1 MKAIFSLT
9 TILFVVTS
17 VQAQKKMN
25 VYQYTVDLV
34 HVDHDQVKVTLIT
47 PTIETEETLF
57 HFPIAVPGVYQI
69 SNYGKFISHL
79 EAFSKDG
86 QPLPVEKVDEN
97 TWKIKQAQTIAK
109 LTYEV
114 EDSFDSPKG
123 KTLRGLPESNYFT
136 AGTHFLINTS
146 GVFGF
151 FEDKAKLP
159 YIVTFAHPQGF
170 YGATSL
176 KTLTSRDT
184 SDTYIISSYAEL
196 ADSPV
201 MYSIPDTAVFTLAGA
216 EIMIA
221 VYSPNKIVR
230 AEALRPAVYQMMSAA
245 ANYFKG
251 DFPLEKY
258 IFLIHALP
266 ESFTFMSIG
275 LEHSF
280 SCVAAIP
287 EMPVTKLSTYAMQH
301 LLLHEFFH
309 IIAPLAI
316 HSEEIEHFDFVHP
329 SMSSHAWFYEGLTDY
344 QVVRLQV
351 KNGLL
356 SPEQFLQEIQ
366 KRVKGAS
373 HFEDTVS
380 LMSISKHCLDIHYK
394 KSFYNVY
401 LKGFVVAASLDLL
414 LLDHSNGKYGV
425 QDLVT
430 DLGKTYKKGNPFK
443 DDEFL
448 DHIAKLTYPEIRS
461 FLHTYIEGNDALPY
475 AQIFQRAGVNYQVEG
490 VKKDFSLGARFE
502 FNKKTK
508 RLLVNNLSVVD
519 KVGKKLGYKEGDEL
533 VNINGLTFSPAVF
546 RQLPDYASF
555 FDLKK
560 GKRFTVVVAR
570 MDENGKEQLMTLQA
584 KARKVRQRTSH
595 YFSFS
600 KKASARELKLRKA
613 WLTK

>member
-1 MKAIFSLT
+1 MKIIFSL
-9 TILFVVTS
+9 IIALFVLNS
-17 VQAQKKMN
+17 IQAQKKMN

-34 HVDHDQVKVTLIT
+34 HVDNDRIKVTLIT
-47 PTIETEETLF
+47 PTIETEEVLF
-57 HFPIAVPGVYQI
+57 QFPVAVPGVYQI
-69 SNYGKFISHL
+69 LNYGKFISHV

-86 QPLPVEKVDEN
+86 QPLPVENVDEN
-97 TWKIKQAQTIAK
+97 TWKIKQAQTVSK

-136 AGTHFLINTS
+136 SGTHFLINTS

-201 MYSIPDTAVFTLAGA
+201 MYSVPDTSVFTLAGA

-221 VYSPNKIVR
+221 VYSPNKVVR

-266 ESFTFMSIG
+266 KFTSTG

-280 SCVAAIP
+280 SCVVAIP
-287 EMPVTKLSTYAMQH
+287 ETPVTKSSIYDMQH
-301 LLLHEFFH
+301 VFLHEFFH

-316 HSEEIEHFDFVHP
+316 HSEEIEYFNFTHP
-329 SMSSHAWFYEGLTDY
+329 SMSSHAWFYEGVTDY
-344 QVVRLQV
+344 QAVRLQV

-356 SPEQFLQEIQ
+356 SSEQFLNEIQ
-366 KRVKGAS
+366 KRVKGATR
-373 HFEDTVS
+373 FEDTIS

-394 KSFYNVY
+394 KLFYNLY
-401 LKGFVVAASLDLL
+401 QKGFMVAASLDILL
-414 LLDHSNGKYGV
+414 LEHSNGKYGL

-448 DHIAKLTYPEIRS
+448 DHIAKLAYPEIRS
-461 FLHTYIEGNDALPY
+461 FLHTYVEGNDVLPY
-475 AQIFQRAGVNYQVEG
+475 AQIFQRVGVNYLVEG
-490 VKKDFSLGARFE
+490 VKKDFSLGAKFQ
-502 FNKKTK
+502 FNSKTN
-508 RLLVNNLSVVD
+508 RLLVNNLSVTD
-519 KVGKKLGYKEGDEL
+519 KIGKKLGYKEGDEL
-533 VNINGLTFSPAVF
+533 VNINGLIFSPAVF

-560 GKRFTVVVAR
+560 GKRFTIVVAR

-584 KARKVRQRTSH
+584 KARKVKQRTSH
-595 YFSFS
+595 YFYFS
-600 KKASARELKLRKA
+600 KKASARELELRKA